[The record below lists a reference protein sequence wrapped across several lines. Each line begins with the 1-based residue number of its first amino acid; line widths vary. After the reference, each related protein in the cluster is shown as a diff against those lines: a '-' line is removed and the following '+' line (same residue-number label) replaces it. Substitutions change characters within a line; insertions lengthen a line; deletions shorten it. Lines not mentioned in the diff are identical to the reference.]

1 MSDAAANEDTQPYDV
16 IIIGGGGRFDFGFDV
31 VADLLARDAM
41 IEPICILPLAHPQ
54 QYSWMH
60 YENPER
66 YHIQKPV
73 VLSLKRR
80 SVKGAPFQPRAP
92 PQ

>member
-41 IEPICILPLAHPQ
+41 IEPICILPLAQHLL
-54 QYSWMH
+54 YAWICE
-60 YENPER
+60 ENFEH

-73 VLSLKRR
+73 IFSLKRR
-80 SVKGAPFQPRAP
+80 SIKALPCQPRSP